1 MRYYRKE
8 SVYQKIEIF
17 KINIIFAHILIK
29 TQTQTC
35 YSLFLLLIVNFAFH
49 PCLLKPQTSNFVS
62 VLFFLLELKR

>member
-8 SVYQKIEIF
+8 FVYQKIEIF
-17 KINIIFAHILIK
+17 KIFAHILIK
-29 TQTQTC
+29 TQIQTC
-35 YSLFLLLIVNFAFH
+35 YSLFLLLIGNFAFH